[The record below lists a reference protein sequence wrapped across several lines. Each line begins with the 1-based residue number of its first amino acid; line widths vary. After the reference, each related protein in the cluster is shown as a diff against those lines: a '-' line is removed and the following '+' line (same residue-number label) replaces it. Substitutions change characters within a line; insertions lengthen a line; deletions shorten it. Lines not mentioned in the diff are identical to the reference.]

1 MLLVVLA
8 VLGFLISLYGFSI
21 EQRLKTNPDYKPM
34 CDISDRA
41 SCTKPIKS
49 PLGKLFGISN
59 TIVGML
65 FYPSIA
71 LLALVGWNGFVF
83 IGSFG
88 AFIVSLYLAYI
99 LFFQIRALCMICI
112 ATYFINAVLLV
123 VSAITVFK

>member
-1 MLLVVLA
+1 
-8 VLGFLISLYGFSI
+8 
-21 EQRLKTNPDYKPM
+21 
-34 CDISDRA
+34 
-41 SCTKPIKS
+41 KPIKS

-123 VSAITVFK
+123 VSAITVFKN